1 MEKKIYIVTNCDN
14 LYSRAIKLTEE
25 QKKAI
30 DWFIDL
36 ADLNYLCELPEDCC
50 VEEIE
55 NDGFY

>member
-1 MEKKIYIVTNCDN
+1 MSKKVYIVINYDN
-14 LYSRAIKLTEE
+14 DYAKAIKLTEE

-36 ADLNYLCELPEDCC
+36 ADLNYGCELPDDSC

-55 NDGFY
+55 